1 MLSDQPFECPPWLL
15 ERARQLAPVRTAIIG
30 AGTALALESTRA
42 AAEADLITPV
52 LIGNVAAIRAAAT
65 EIAWDITDIE
75 IRAADDDAADV
86 GVALARDGDVVA
98 LMKGSVRSD
107 DLMRAAV
114 HRTRGIRGKK
124 RPSHIFHMT
133 TPGSEKALCITD
145 AVINVLPKVK
155 QKISIAENAADLLHA
170 LGNSNP
176 NIAMLSATEV
186 PTDQMPSSVE
196 AAEVVRKARA
206 GAITGATVDGPM
218 ALDIAVSRKAAKV
231 KGITSPVAGNA
242 DVLLVPNIE
251 AGNIL
256 FKQMVYFMSATAAGL
271 VVGTTAPIALTSR
284 ADPPEARLA
293 SVALAAIYAN
303 HLGGN

>member
-1 MLSDQPFECPPWLL
+1 VLSDQPFECPPWLL
-15 ERARQLAPVRTAIIG
+15 ARARPLAPVRTAIIG
-30 AGTALALESTRA
+30 AGTALTLESTRA
-42 AAEADLITPV
+42 AAAADLITPV

-75 IRAADDDAADV
+75 IHAADDDAADV
-86 GVALARDGDVVA
+86 GVALAREGNVAA

-114 HRTRGIRGKK
+114 HRTRGIRGRK
-124 RPSHIFHMT
+124 RPSHIFHIT

-155 QKISIAENAADLLHA
+155 QKICIAENAADFLHA

-196 AAEVVRKARA
+196 AAEVVRMARA
-206 GAITGATVDGPM
+206 GAITDATVDGPM
-218 ALDIAVSRKAAKV
+218 ALDIAVSRKAAEV
-231 KGITSPVAGNA
+231 KGVTSPVAGNA

-251 AGNIL
+251 AGNML

-271 VVGTTAPIALTSR
+271 VVGMTVPIALTSR

-293 SVALAAIYAN
+293 SAALASIYAN
-303 HLGGN
+303 HLDAN